1 MAILQ
6 LTMDM
11 HNKAYG
17 SSWQMTLVLDM
28 KRFQFHSLF
37 GEEKP

>member
-11 HNKAYG
+11 YYKAYG
-17 SSWQMTLVLDM
+17 SSWQVPLVLDM
-28 KRFQFHSLF
+28 KSFQFHSLF